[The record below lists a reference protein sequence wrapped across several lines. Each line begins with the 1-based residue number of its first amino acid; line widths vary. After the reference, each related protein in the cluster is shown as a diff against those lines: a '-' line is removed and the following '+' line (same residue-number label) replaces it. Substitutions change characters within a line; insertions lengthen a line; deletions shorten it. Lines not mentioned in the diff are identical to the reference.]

1 VLDRFIQLVRL
12 MSEDVGSNT
21 RPFLYKSYILEVRKS
36 LAGEMIAF
44 KIAMRRTNPRTFYL
58 HLLKELLREIV
69 NSGLDEYA
77 GAACL
82 AQDESKLEYLDL
94 KTLKAVTR
102 AAMNLL
108 AASGRASP

>member
-1 VLDRFIQLVRL
+1 VAEPHRLQPRQSVLDRFIQLVRL

-69 NSGLDEYA
+69 NSGLVIE
-77 GAACL
+77 L
-82 AQDESKLEYLDL
+82 TK
-94 KTLKAVTR
+94 R
-102 AAMNLL
+102 
-108 AASGRASP
+108 